1 MLSVNRARGVL
12 LMNYLLLLPMP
23 AVNTILYSYET
34 SDWIGKGIVLLLVAI
49 SVVAWVVMIEK
60 MIAVKRTR
68 QDVNYFLD
76 HYDAGKTPLDLVLSI
91 ERYTGPLAA
100 IYQRGIDTIVEI
112 LQLQAR
118 DIDTCC
124 REGLLPRALTEV
136 EMARVKNVMERT
148 TSLEVGRLERRLTV
162 LGTCISVAPLLGL
175 LGTVWGILV
184 AFCQLAE
191 KGRADI
197 SALAPGVAGALL
209 TTVAG
214 LLVAIPA
221 AVGYNA
227 LVVRVQ
233 HLTNEM
239 YEFSDEVASRLHLLN
254 RD

>member
-1 MLSVNRARGVL
+1 MISYPVFL
-12 LMNYLLLLPMP
+12 P

-34 SDWIGKGIVLLLVAI
+34 SDWIGKGIVLLLLVI
-49 SVVAWVVMIEK
+49 SVAAWIIMLEKYIVM
-60 MIAVKRTR
+60 KRTR
-68 QDVNYFLD
+68 AEVDNFLD
-76 HYDAGKTPLDLVLSI
+76 HYDASQSPLDLVLKL
-91 ERYTGPLAA
+91 ERFSGPLAA
-100 IYQRGIDTIVEI
+100 IYRSGIDTLVGI
-112 LQLQAR
+112 LQ
-118 DIDTCC
+118 IDAQTVDQYC
-124 REGLLPRALTEV
+124 RERALPRPLTEIEV
-136 EMARVKNVMERT
+136 VRIKNVMERT
-148 TSLEVGRLERRLTV
+148 TSLEAARLESRLTV
-162 LGTCISVAPLLGL
+162 LGTFISVAPLLGL

-227 LVVRVQ
+227 LVVRMKR
-233 HLTNEM
+233 LTDDM
-239 YEFSDEVASRLHLLN
+239 YDFTDEIASRLHLIN